1 MNDYKVKVVEF
12 PEKRLVGMKVSTTM
26 SKAEVDCPAIWHTF
40 GPRIVEIVSGNCPGS
55 YGLSIM
61 LNEQDFDYWAA
72 VESDFAD
79 PLPGGMARIK
89 IPAGLYAKAEVPNL
103 ESLGP
108 AYMYL
113 YDKWLKDQ
121 SEYTADYKAAG
132 FEFYPPNWQPA
143 EALEI
148 FMPLIKA

>member
-12 PEKRLVGMKVSTTM
+12 PQKRLVGMKVGTTM
-26 SKAEVDCPAIWHTF
+26 SKAQVDCPAIWQTF
-40 GPRIVEIVSGNCPGS
+40 GPRIDEIVSGDCPGS
-55 YGLSIM
+55 YGLSLM

-72 VESDFAD
+72 VESDLAD
-79 PLPGGMARIK
+79 PLPSGLARVE
-89 IPAGLYAKAEVPNL
+89 IPAGWYARAEVPNL
-103 ESLGP
+103 EGLGP

-113 YDKWLKDQ
+113 YDQWLKE
-121 SEYTADYKAAG
+121 SGNTANYQAAG

-148 FMPLIKA
+148 FMPLIKT